1 MAKTRSGLGR
11 GLGSLLGGGADGT
24 LPQEKASPV
33 ERVAVDS
40 EKEET
45 KKVAP
50 PAPVK
55 EKKEEKPAEETK
67 EESAEAEV
75 YSSKED
81 NITIKSVTE
90 RRIQPTAPQTP
101 ASKPQVK
108 QDATQVTNEVDI
120 DLISPNPNQPRTNF
134 NKEELEELAESIK
147 KNGLLQ
153 PILVRKV
160 GDKYEIIAGERR

>member
-55 EKKEEKPAEETK
+55 EKKEERN
-67 EESAEAEV
+67 
-75 YSSKED
+75 Y
-81 NITIKSVTE
+81 
-90 RRIQPTAPQTP
+90 
-101 ASKPQVK
+101 
-108 QDATQVTNEVDI
+108 
-120 DLISPNPNQPRTNF
+120 L
-134 NKEELEELAESIK
+134 
-147 KNGLLQ
+147 
-153 PILVRKV
+153 
-160 GDKYEIIAGERR
+160 